1 MRFSAAAAAAVNE
14 KIFHISLT
22 ASFVILLVLVPRGL
36 FGCCLLG
43 LELFHFLNLIS
54 TRYCSSHHGCFFFFQ
69 LFLFIRYFT

>member
-54 TRYCSSHHGCFFFFQ
+54 ARYCSSHHGCFFFF
-69 LFLFIRYFT
+69 FPVIFIH